1 MRREKGD
8 VKWGA
13 GGLVSQAVSQLHRA
27 LGLQWC
33 LKYALS
39 QERMK
44 NWSPPNFKYCIFP
57 PRQTAGN
64 RRAEGLPDQ
73 TGSRSQRSRAHPS
86 SSTGRVHRAAWRINS
101 GSTSKGSPS
110 TSWTDW
116 TQPSA
121 SADVPGEGQTG
132 SEHSLHCKGFC
143 FPQQNTGTLLS
154 CVIPAHPSCDIPH
167 LLPWDESVTSKP
179 RSSLSSHPCP
189 WLAVNLQYFRPY
201 CLLSQLLT
209 SHVLNRRAGDSLQ
222 SVFI

>member
-121 SADVPGEGQTG
+121 WATQMNQGKVRLDQNTAFTA
-132 SEHSLHCKGFC
+132 KGFVSPNKTQAHC
-143 FPQQNTGTLLS
+143 FP
-154 CVIPAHPSCDIPH
+154 V
-167 LLPWDESVTSKP
+167 
-179 RSSLSSHPCP
+179 
-189 WLAVNLQYFRPY
+189 
-201 CLLSQLLT
+201 LSQLILPAT
-209 SHVLNRRAGDSLQ
+209 SPTCSLGMSQLWADLGLPCPHTPAHDSLLTCSTSGPTVCLPSSSQ
-222 SVFI
+222 AMSSAEELVTLYS